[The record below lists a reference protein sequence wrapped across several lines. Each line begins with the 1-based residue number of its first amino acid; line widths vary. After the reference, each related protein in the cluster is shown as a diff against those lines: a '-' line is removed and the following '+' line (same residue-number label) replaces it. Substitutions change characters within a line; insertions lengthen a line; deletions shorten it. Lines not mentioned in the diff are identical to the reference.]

1 MGSNTIGGMS
11 SAASAAAT
19 NFSAPKETQSAGRTS
34 SMKINYGD
42 AAKAERLMASLEKI
56 QQMQIQAQTL
66 VNARNPGFAGID

>member
-19 NFSAPKETQSAGRTS
+19 SFSAPKETQGAVHTS

-42 AAKAERLMASLEKI
+42 AAKAERLMASLGKI
-56 QQMQIQAQTL
+56 QQMQTQAQTL
-66 VNARNPGFAGID
+66 VNTRNPAFAGTD